1 MFFLPFT
8 QSGRARAEAMKGWA
22 IGSLLALV
30 RLATRL
36 VFPNPYFIQRPE
48 KDADLTPWIEFVQR
62 TSNDM
67 S

>member
-1 MFFLPFT
+1 
-8 QSGRARAEAMKGWA
+8 MKGWA